1 MSSVMLLLL
10 QAALLGLVAWG
21 GYLCLAKRDRRSG
34 RDRRGPGR
42 GGRRIV
48 DAPRVVS
55 PGAEA
60 RTPDDTDL
68 SESAAGLKRV

>member
-1 MSSVMLLLL
+1 MSSPMLLLL

-48 DAPRVVS
+48 DAPRTAS

-60 RTPDDTDL
+60 GAAADPGL
-68 SESAAGLKRV
+68 PESAVGLKRV